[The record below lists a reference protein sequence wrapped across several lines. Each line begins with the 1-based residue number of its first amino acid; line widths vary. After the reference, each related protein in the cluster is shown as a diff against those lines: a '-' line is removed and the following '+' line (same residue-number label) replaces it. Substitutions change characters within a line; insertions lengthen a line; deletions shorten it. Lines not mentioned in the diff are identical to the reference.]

1 MHEFQYCEGL
11 IDCFCSFI
19 QNPLNALWLGYDGIT
34 FQKSFRSHQ
43 LDSEEKRIQVIITL
57 RERFSSQLLT
67 YPG

>member
-1 MHEFQYCEGL
+1 MVLELAKKHEIMRLASMLQA
-11 IDCFCSFI
+11 
-19 QNPLNALWLGYDGIT
+19 QLGYDGIT